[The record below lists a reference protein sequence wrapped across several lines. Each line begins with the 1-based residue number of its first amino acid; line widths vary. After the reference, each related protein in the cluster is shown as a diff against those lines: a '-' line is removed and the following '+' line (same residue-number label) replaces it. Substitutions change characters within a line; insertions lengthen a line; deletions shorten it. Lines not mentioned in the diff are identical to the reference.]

1 MVNQEKLKEIE
12 AGKLKTWNENG
23 LLPLIYAH
31 LMSLDLMRFIFAKQT
46 EQGKGPGVA
55 NAPATVN

>member
-1 MVNQEKLKEIE
+1 MKAWHES
-12 AGKLKTWNENG
+12 G

-46 EQGKGPGVA
+46 EQGKGPGAA
-55 NAPATVN
+55 NAAASTAAVN